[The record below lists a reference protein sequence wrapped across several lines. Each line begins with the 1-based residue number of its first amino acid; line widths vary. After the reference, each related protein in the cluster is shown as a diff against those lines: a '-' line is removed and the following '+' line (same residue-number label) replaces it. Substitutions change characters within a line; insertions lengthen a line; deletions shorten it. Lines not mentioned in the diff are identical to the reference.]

1 MNTLKDA
8 KGNSMEI
15 GDTIV
20 IKNTASAFWIV
31 KSFACQPGHV
41 KIEDELGKIREQDA
55 TSLIK
60 LG

>member
-1 MNTLKDA
+1 MNSLKDA

-15 GDTIV
+15 GDPVV
-20 IKNTASAFWIV
+20 IKDGASFFWIV

-41 KIEDELGKIREQDA
+41 MIEDELGKIREQDA